1 MPDAVMHE
9 AERKFAEFLSEK
21 RLKYTSQRRTIL
33 AEAFRAT
40 GHFTAEE
47 LFELAKKHDRTISK
61 ATLYRTL
68 ALLRESGL
76 LDEQDFGNGRRSY
89 ERLLQRHHHDH
100 LICIRCKKILEFEN
114 DAIEKL
120 QEEEA
125 DRRGFRIVF
134 HSHKLFG
141 VCSQCAGKK
150 G

>member
-1 MPDAVMHE
+1 MSDAMMRE
-9 AERKFAEFLSEK
+9 AERKFAEFLSQK
-21 RLKYTSQRRTIL
+21 SLKYTPQRRTVL

-40 GHFTAEE
+40 GHFTADE
-47 LFELAKKHDRTISK
+47 LFELARKHDRTLSK

-68 ALLRESGL
+68 ALLRQSGL
-76 LDEQDFGNGRRSY
+76 LEEQDFGNGRRSY

-125 DRRGFRIVF
+125 GRRGFKIVF
-134 HSHKLFG
+134 HTHKLFG
-141 VCSQCAGKK
+141 FCSQCAGKEP
-150 G
+150 